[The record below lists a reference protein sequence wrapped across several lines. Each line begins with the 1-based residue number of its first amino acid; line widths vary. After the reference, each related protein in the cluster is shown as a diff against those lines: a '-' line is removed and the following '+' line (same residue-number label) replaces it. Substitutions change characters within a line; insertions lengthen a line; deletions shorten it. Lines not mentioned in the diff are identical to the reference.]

1 MSSRSC
7 SVTMTPDADPDT
19 SDVPDAAFAEIGV
32 ITNAP
37 HMTIPAKRAT
47 KERRGL
53 IAPSR

>member
-1 MSSRSC
+1 
-7 SVTMTPDADPDT
+7 MTPDADPDT